1 MRTYETLIIM
11 ISFGGLIINLM
22 SCVVAILA
30 LTIPLLISSKR
41 KIDTPSRTEY
51 TESKCLQK
59 KQRQVL

>member
-1 MRTYETLIIM
+1 M

-30 LTIPLLISSKR
+30 LTIPLLLTSKR